1 MAKDDHWMRTSL
13 VEGGRRKEWR
23 SRLVNVPVHRA
34 STLLFDR
41 IEDLEAARPGF
52 GDYCYGL
59 QGTPTQWALSEALTA
74 LEPGAAGTVLYP
86 TGLAALAAA
95 LLTVLKAGD
104 ELLVTDTIY
113 GPTRKVCDTTLKRF
127 GVTTRYFDPLST
139 AADLATMVT
148 DRTAAI
154 LLESPGTVTMEV
166 MDVPGICAFARDR
179 GIVTILDNT
188 WATPL
193 LFPAIAAGVDITI
206 MAATKFVAGH
216 SDVMAGCATATEAQ
230 YDRLARSS
238 WDLGYALAPDDAWLA
253 SRGLRTMAV
262 RMKYQEQSTLEIAK
276 WLDGHERAGRLLH
289 PAFPTCPGHERWKRD
304 FNGSSSV
311 FSFEF
316 LGSRAERS
324 AFINGL
330 KNFGIGFSWG
340 GFESLVTSGDQTRTV
355 SQPPATNLVRL
366 QIGLEETED
375 LIADLEQAFAGVA

>member
-1 MAKDDHWMRTSL
+1 MAKDDHWKRTEL

-41 IEDLEAARPGF
+41 IEDLEAARPGL

-95 LLTVLKAGD
+95 LLTVLKTGD

-127 GVTTRYFDPLST
+127 GVSTRYFDPLSSSEEI
-139 AADLATMVT
+139 AAMASE
-148 DRTAAI
+148 RTAAI

-166 MDVPGICAFARDR
+166 MDVPGICAVAKDR

-193 LFPAIAAGVDITI
+193 LFPAIAAGVDISI

-216 SDVMAGCATATEAQ
+216 SDVMAGCATANETH

-262 RMKYQEQSTLEIAK
+262 RMKYQEQSTLEIAR
-276 WLDGHERAGRLLH
+276 WLDGRERVGRLLH
-289 PAFPTCPGHERWKRD
+289 PAFPSCPGHDVWKRD
-304 FNGSSSV
+304 FDGSSSV

-316 LGSRAERS
+316 LGSRTERT
-324 AFINGL
+324 AFINRL
-330 KNFGIGFSWG
+330 QQFGIGFSWG
-340 GFESLVTSGDQTRTV
+340 GFESLVVSGDQTRSV
-355 SQPPATNLVRL
+355 SEPPAKNIVRL
-366 QIGLEETED
+366 QIGLEETAD
-375 LIADLEQAFAGVA
+375 LIADLEQALGSVG